1 MNARNRRDLVWTG
14 PPGDPE
20 DLLDAGADP
29 AAGELEA
36 LVAGGRP
43 VKVTVTGTGSGALAA
58 AAVYAWL
65 GAAAF
70 EYEGDPDELR
80 QVLDMVSAMA
90 GARPPAVG
98 RRALA

>member
-14 PPGDPE
+14 RPGDPD
-20 DLLDAGADP
+20 DLLDAGVDP
-29 AAGELEA
+29 AAGELAA
-36 LVAGGRP
+36 LVAKGRP
-43 VKVTVTGTGSGALAA
+43 VKASVTGAGSGALAA

-65 GAAAF
+65 GAAALEF
-70 EYEGDPDELR
+70 EGDPDELR
-80 QVLDMVSAMA
+80 QVLDMVASMA